1 MKRLPPTLREKERY
15 LRFRVRTE
23 EPVEFGDVVDAV
35 WDSALDYL
43 GSKGASAADFWIVKN
58 RFDEDSMTGVIKVN
72 RDSEPE
78 LRAALALVDRIGS
91 SKGFISVEDVSG
103 SIKKLD

>member
-1 MKRLPPTLREKERY
+1 M
-15 LRFRVRTE
+15 
-23 EPVEFGDVVDAV
+23 EFGDVVDAV